1 MDHCLAC
8 GKPFGFDRVTVGM
21 LWWAKSYCS
30 QICADEDE
38 KKIQQEERKKEHQ
51 SWLWSRP
58 P

>member
-1 MDHCLAC
+1 MDHCLTC

-21 LWWAKSYCS
+21 LWWAKSCS

-38 KKIQQEERKKEHQ
+38 EKIQQEERKKEHQ
-51 SWLWSRP
+51 SWLCSRP